1 MIDRRSLLS
10 GAVGATLVAT
20 AADAADAAASTSPPG
35 AAATPAAAA
44 SPWTRRGTVRRA
56 GGVIGYAI
64 AGQGPTLVAMPKL
77 GGWIDDWVPL
87 ARELAR
93 DHRLI
98 AIDPPGHGSSRMDG
112 EPPTVQTLAESAAMV
127 RATLE
132 ELEITDFVLMGNS
145 LGGCIAAAMAG
156 LWPRLASHLVLISV
170 AVYAKDP
177 LAKIIADQANAD
189 PPIYA
194 PNGDPLPRTRETAM
208 GRFNMSAE
216 FTDEMNRSRMAAGR
230 WIRASE
236 RGVRSEGLA
245 ELVQRI
251 EVPTLLVYSDG
262 GTYLRHRIT
271 AEKLL
276 RNHRTVTIAGAGAFI
291 HQEKPADTARAIR
304 EFLRA

>member
-1 MIDRRSLLS
+1 MIDRRTLLS
-10 GAVGATLVAT
+10 GA
-20 AADAADAAASTSPPG
+20 
-35 AAATPAAAA
+35 AAATLLAGADHPTAAAA
-44 SPWTRRGTVRRA
+44 APGSAVDTGSASPWSSRGTVRRA

-77 GGWIDDWVPL
+77 GGWIDDWAPL

-98 AIDPPGHGSSRMDG
+98 AIDPPGHGSSEMLG

-127 RATLE
+127 RAAIE
-132 ELEITDFVLMGNS
+132 ELELTDFVLMGNS

-156 LWPRLASHLVLISV
+156 LWPKLATHLVLISV

-208 GRFNMSAE
+208 GRFNMSAA

-245 ELVQRI
+245 DLVQRI
-251 EVPTLLVYSDG
+251 EVPTLLVYSDT

-276 RNHRTVTIAGAGAFI
+276 RNHRTVTVPDAGAFI
-291 HQEKPADTARAIR
+291 HQEKPAETARAIR
-304 EFLRA
+304 EFLHA

>member
-1 MIDRRSLLS
+1 MIDRRTLLS
-10 GAVGATLVAT
+10 GAAGATLMAS
-20 AADAADAAASTSPPG
+20 ADL
-35 AAATPAAAA
+35 PAAAA
-44 SPWTRRGTVRRA
+44 ANAPQAAGSPWSSRGTVRRA

-64 AGQGPTLVAMPKL
+64 AGQGPRTLVAMPKL

-87 ARELAR
+87 ARELSR
-93 DHRLI
+93 DHRLV
-98 AIDPPGHGSSRMDG
+98 AIDPPGHGSSRMLG

-127 RATLE
+127 RAAID
-132 ELEITDFVLMGNS
+132 ELELGEFVLMGNS

-156 LWPRLASHLVLISV
+156 LWPKLASHLVLISV

-177 LAKIIADQANAD
+177 LAKIISDQASAD

-230 WIRASE
+230 WIRSSE

-245 ELVQRI
+245 DLVQRI
-251 EVPTLLVYSDG
+251 EVPTLLVYSDS

-276 RNHRTVTIAGAGAFI
+276 RNHRTVTIPGAGAFI

-304 EFLRA
+304 EFLHA